1 MRVLTRAV
9 LGLACLLFI
18 PAAAY
23 AQGTIAGTVKDA
35 SGNSTT
41 YTATGSAV
49 ASLAKLSAGDEVTVT
64 HTDTSA
70 TKIVKAAAKKS
81 GKSSK

>member
-1 MRVLTRAV
+1 MSTKGEVVSTD
-9 LGLACLLFI
+9 
-18 PAAAY
+18 AAAK
-23 AQGTIAGTVKDA
+23 TITVKDA

-41 YTATGSAV
+41 YTATGAAV